1 VVGVCGRYA
10 SGRDPRDL
18 AGLFGVDRIDPV
30 DEAADGAGNS
40 DAPAAGDLPPDW
52 NIAPT
57 KSVYAVLERTDRGQ
71 PAARPVRRLRP
82 VRWGL
87 VPSWAASPKVGTT
100 SMINA
105 RVETVATKPAYRA
118 ALASRRCLLPADGY
132 YEWAA
137 GPDGAK
143 TPYFLAPRDGGV
155 LGMAGLYELWR
166 DAAKHRD
173 DPAAWLWSAVIL
185 TTRAINELGHLH
197 DRMPVLVEPANYTAW
212 LDPRRTDPVT
222 ALALLA
228 PPPADWLRYHP
239 VSRAVGNVANNGPQL
254 AQPVSVFG

>member
-1 VVGVCGRYA
+1 VTG
-10 SGRDPRDL
+10 
-18 AGLFGVDRIDPV
+18 DR
-30 DEAADGAGNS
+30 
-40 DAPAAGDLPPDW
+40 
-52 NIAPT
+52 
-57 KSVYAVLERTDRGQ
+57 K
-71 PAARPVRRLRP
+71 
-82 VRWGL
+82 
-87 VPSWAASPKVGTT
+87 
-100 SMINA
+100 
-105 RVETVATKPAYRA
+105 
-118 ALASRRCLLPADGY
+118 
-132 YEWAA
+132 
-137 GPDGAK
+137 DGAK

-228 PPPADWLRYHP
+228 PAPADWLRYHP